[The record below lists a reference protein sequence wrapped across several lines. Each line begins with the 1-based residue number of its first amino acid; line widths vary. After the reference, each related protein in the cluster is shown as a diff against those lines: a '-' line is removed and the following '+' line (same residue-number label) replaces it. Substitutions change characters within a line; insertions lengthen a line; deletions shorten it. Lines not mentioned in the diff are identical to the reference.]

1 MSGQFQ
7 GKQVRVGCAGW
18 GVASGRP
25 EFGAGGSVLERY
37 ATRFDT
43 VEINSSF
50 YRPHRRSTYRKWA
63 DLTPDGF
70 RFSVKVPKAV
80 THTAG
85 LRDCAG
91 TLTDFLDGVGG
102 LGDKLGCLLVQLP
115 PSLNFEPDVAA
126 EFFDTLRQQ
135 TPIAA
140 VCEPRHASWFTAE
153 ADALLREHRIGR
165 VAADPAKVPAAAVP
179 GGDPQTVYYRRHG
192 SPRMYSSSYS
202 DEALARLAQEVQSHT
217 GETWVIFDNTASGA
231 GVDNALTLLDKLSAP

>member
-1 MSGQFQ
+1 MTGDFQ

-18 GVASGRP
+18 SVASGRP
-25 EFGAGGSVLERY
+25 EFGTGGSVLERY

-63 DLTPDGF
+63 DLTPEGF
-70 RFSVKVPKAV
+70 RFSVKVPKAI
-80 THTAG
+80 THTAK

-91 TLTDFLDGVGG
+91 LLADFLEGVNG

-126 EFFDTLRQQ
+126 DFFGTLRHQ
-135 TPIAA
+135 TPVAA

-153 ADALLREHRIGR
+153 ADALLRHDQIGR
-165 VAADPAKVPAAAVP
+165 LAADPAKVPAAAVP
-179 GGDPQTVYYRRHG
+179 GGDPQTVYYRWHG
-192 SPRMYSSSYS
+192 SPRMYYSSYS
-202 DEALARLAQEVQSHT
+202 DEALAQLAQQIRAHT